1 MTNRESKIC
10 DAAREAVSLKPL
22 TLKDVAEFVNG
33 FILRQG
39 LGNPVTETSVA
50 AVVAKFGRATLK
62 LFSRD
67 GESWLQ
73 SLEKPQPE

>member
-1 MTNRESKIC
+1 MTERESKIC
-10 DAAREAVSLKPL
+10 DAAREAVSLQPQ
-22 TLKDVAEFVNG
+22 TLKYVAEFVNR
-33 FILRQG
+33 FILRNG

-62 LFSRD
+62 RFTCD

-73 SLEKPQPE
+73 SLEKPEPE